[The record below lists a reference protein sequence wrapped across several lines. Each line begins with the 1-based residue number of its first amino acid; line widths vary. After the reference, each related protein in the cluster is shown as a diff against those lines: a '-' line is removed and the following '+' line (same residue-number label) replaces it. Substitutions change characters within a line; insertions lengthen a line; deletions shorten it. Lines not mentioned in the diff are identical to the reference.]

1 MDRLRQLFANI
12 SSQINNLSP
21 VAKMLILSLA
31 VIAGLML
38 YLVTLYA
45 GKPKYE
51 ALWPGASVEE
61 QAQIASALNQQGVK
75 FEFSGGQILVPADQ
89 KQSVAAKLFQ
99 NGQMPGRSEG
109 FLKTVLSGQSWANT
123 RQQNDLNYNAALMQ
137 YLGTLIAT
145 FDGVKASQVII
156 DAPEATGLGAG
167 VKKPTASVMV
177 TTKGAPLDQ
186 KVVDAIA
193 SLVGGSKA
201 GLTADRVKVVDQF
214 GVRKV
219 RSENESIATSYLEHA
234 ARVEH
239 ETRDKLQEMLG
250 YIPGVIVSVSAQVD
264 VTRVATKTQKNLAKD
279 DGTIALPRKISK
291 KENNSTATSKS
302 AEPGVRSNQTAD
314 ITRGAAA
321 EGTKTEDNT
330 TEQEF
335 DNHVGSE
342 LKDVVDPRGMPTMVA
357 VSVNVP
363 SGYVASLLKKADAKK
378 EPTDQEVQQKFDT
391 DLKPRIAASILPH
404 VRTMT
409 QVSGGRVDDATLAS
423 QIVVNMIPGEL
434 VVAASPA
441 APGLMNSLLATSG
454 TGSSMS
460 LGFGG
465 PLIDKVI
472 IGVLGLV
479 ALGFMFTMTRKVGK
493 KVELPTA
500 EELVGLPPALEKPTD
515 LIGEAEEGD
524 APLAGIEVEEGE
536 VRAVKVLEQVNEMVG
551 SNPEGAAKMLRRW
564 MSTEE

>member
-1 MDRLRQLFANI
+1 MERLRQLVGNIAN
-12 SSQINNLSP
+12 QLKGLSP
-21 VAKMLILSLA
+21 VATMLIVSLA

-38 YLVTLYA
+38 FLVNLYA
-45 GKPKYE
+45 SKPKLE

-61 QAQIASALNQQGVK
+61 QTQIANALSQQGIT
-75 FEFSGGQILVPADQ
+75 FEMGERGIMVPAES
-89 KQSVAAKLFQ
+89 KQTIAAKLFQ

-109 FLKTVLSGQSWANT
+109 FLRTVLQGQSWANT

-137 YLGTLIAT
+137 YLSGLVAT
-145 FDGVKASQVII
+145 FEGVKSAQVII

-167 VKKPTASVMV
+167 VKSPTASVVV

-193 SLVGGSKA
+193 STVGGSKA
-201 GLTADRVKVVDQF
+201 GLTPDRVKVVDQF

-219 RSENESIATSYLEHA
+219 RNEADAIASNYLEHA

-239 ETRDKLQEMLG
+239 ETRDKLQELLA

-264 VTRVATKTQKNLAKD
+264 VTRVATKTQKNLPKD
-279 DGTIALPRKISK
+279 DGTIALPHKIMK
-291 KENNSTATSKS
+291 KENNSAASS
-302 AEPGVRSNQTAD
+302 RGAEPGVRSNQAAD
-314 ITRGAAA
+314 ISRAASA

-342 LKDVVDPRGMPTMVA
+342 LKSVEDPRGMPTMIA

-378 EPTDQEVQQKFDT
+378 EPTDQEIQAKFDA

-409 QVSGGRVDDATLAS
+409 QVNGGKVDDTTLAS
-423 QIVVNMIPGEL
+423 QIVVNMVPADMTI
-434 VVAASPA
+434 VATPA
-441 APGLMNSLLATSG
+441 APGLVGSLLATTPSG
-454 TGSSMS
+454 GG
-460 LGFGG
+460 GFGIGG
-465 PLIDKVI
+465 PLVDKVI
-472 IGVLGLV
+472 LGVLGLF

-493 KVELPTA
+493 RVELPTA

-524 APLAGIEVEEGE
+524 APLAGIEVEEGD
-536 VRAVKVLEQVNEMVG
+536 VRAVKVLEQVNDMVTKD
-551 SNPEGAAKMLRRW
+551 PEAAAKMIRRW
-564 MSTEE
+564 MAAEE